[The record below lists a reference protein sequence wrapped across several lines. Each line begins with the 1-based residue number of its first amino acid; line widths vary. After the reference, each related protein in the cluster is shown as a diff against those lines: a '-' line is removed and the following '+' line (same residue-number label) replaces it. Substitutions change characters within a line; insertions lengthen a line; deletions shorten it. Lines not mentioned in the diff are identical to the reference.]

1 MTAEERSSLEQRTPS
16 LLLSQSNE
24 QMAPSEI
31 VDSHCSC
38 EGVFL
43 SSLLNKLETMLDQVI
58 RIILCFFCVCF
69 IFFDLLHLG

>member
-16 LLLSQSNE
+16 LLSSQSNE

-31 VDSHCSC
+31 IDSHCSC

-43 SSLLNKLETMLDQVI
+43 SSLLNKLETMLDQVMNDHNLMFF
-58 RIILCFFCVCF
+58 LCVF
-69 IFFDLLHLG
+69 HLF